1 MKKRG
6 IDMRIAE
13 AVDRPTVPSFRLTVA
28 DPPPGVARDRRAVAG
43 FRLTLARVRQ
53 SVAGCPHLPANLRLR
68 LADCRERFPAVR
80 QPWRRPGQPW
90 PDSRSLQ
97 PDLGNSLPD
106 LGDPLPKTGD
116 PSRPSASVGRRSAS
130 LGRTSAKPRE
140 QLSRFEPSTPG
151 IGIRAAVR
159 GWRRA
164 LIRVSP
170 GIDARSGL
178 LPDRLEGGRTGAED
192 HGNQQSDSE
201 HGGALLRGKGLA
213 PGSLPGAASPRLARV
228 TPGRSRLPRFQV
240 CYSFEETQ
248 S

>member
-1 MKKRG
+1 
-6 IDMRIAE
+6 MRIAE

-106 LGDPLPKTGD
+106 LGDPLPKTGN
-116 PSRPSASVGRRSAS
+116 PSRPSASVGRRPAS
-130 LGRTSAKPRE
+130 LGRTPAKAPE
-140 QLSRFEPSTPG
+140 QPSRFAPSTPR
-151 IGIRAAVR
+151 IDVRAAVR

-170 GIDARSGL
+170 GITTRSGL
-178 LPDRLEGGRTGAED
+178 LPDRLDGRGAGAEE
-192 HGNQQSDSE
+192 HGKQQDDSE
-201 HGGALLRGKGLA
+201 HGALSFEGGISRPALCREPPPIA
-213 PGSLPGAASPRLARV
+213 LPG
-228 TPGRSRLPRFQV
+228 
-240 CYSFEETQ
+240 
-248 S
+248 